1 MDFTFVKLS
10 KHDGVA
16 TILLDRPE
24 KRNALNA
31 TFVAELQNCFNHLKE
46 DDESKV
52 VVLRS
57 SGDAFCAG
65 ADLKYLQQLQSN
77 TYQEN
82 LEDSKQLMELFKTIY
97 TFPKVV
103 ITMVD
108 GPAIAGGCGLA
119 TVADYCFASEEST
132 FGYTESRIGFVP
144 AIVMVFLLRK
154 IGEGRSKEILLS
166 GEVFKAHRAKD
177 FGMIN
182 SVLPQTELEA
192 FTNDFARK
200 LIRKSSVQSMAR
212 IKKMVSEIPEMNLN
226 DALNYA
232 AEQNAETRET
242 EDCKRGIAGFL
253 NKERITWH

>member
-177 FGMIN
+177 LGMIN

-212 IKKMVSEIPEMNLN
+212 IKKMVSEIPEMNFN
-226 DALNYA
+226 DALSYA

-242 EDCKRGIAGFL
+242 EDCKLGIAGFL

>member
-10 KHDGVA
+10 KNDGVA

-31 TFVAELQNCFNHLKE
+31 KFVSELQECFNHVKV

-52 VVLRS
+52 VVMKS

-65 ADLKYLQQLQSN
+65 ADLKYLQQLQAN

-177 FGMIN
+177 LGMIN

>member
-10 KHDGVA
+10 KNDGVA

>member
-10 KHDGVA
+10 KNDGVA

-31 TFVAELQNCFNHLKE
+31 TFVSELQQCFNHLKV
-46 DDESKV
+46 DDDSKV
-52 VVLRS
+52 VVVKS

-65 ADLKYLQQLQSN
+65 ADLKYLQQLQAN

-119 TVADYCFASEEST
+119 TVADYCFASEESS

-154 IGEGRSKEILLS
+154 IGEGKSKEILLS
-166 GEVFKAHRAKD
+166 GEVFNSTRAKD
-177 FGMIN
+177 LGMIN
-182 SVLPQTELEA
+182 TVLPGSELEA
-192 FTNDFARK
+192 FTYDFASK

-212 IKKMVSEIPEMNLN
+212 IKKMVSEIPEMSLQE
-226 DALNYA
+226 ALNYA
-232 AEQNAETRET
+232 AKQNAETRET
-242 EDCKRGIAGFL
+242 EDCKQGIAGFL
-253 NKERITWH
+253 NKERISWH

>member
-10 KHDGVA
+10 KNDGVA

-166 GEVFKAHRAKD
+166 GEVFKASRAKD
-177 FGMIN
+177 LGMIN

-212 IKKMVSEIPEMNLN
+212 IKKMVSEIPEMNFN
-226 DALNYA
+226 DALSYA

-242 EDCKRGIAGFL
+242 EDCKLGIAGFL

>member
-65 ADLKYLQQLQSN
+65 ADLKYLQQLQAN